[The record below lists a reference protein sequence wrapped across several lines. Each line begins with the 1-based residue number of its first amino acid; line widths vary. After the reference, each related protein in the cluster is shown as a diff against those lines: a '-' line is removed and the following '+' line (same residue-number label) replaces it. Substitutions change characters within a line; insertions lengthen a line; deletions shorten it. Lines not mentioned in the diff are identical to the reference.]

1 MNSKGQR
8 TILLVEDEAIIGMA
22 QSKQL
27 KQYGYDVI
35 LVRNGQKAIDAF
47 GNNEIS
53 IDLVLMDINLG
64 GSNMDGTETATKIIN
79 RFGVPVLFLS
89 SYTDQEIVDK
99 TADITSYG
107 YVVKN
112 SGITVLDA
120 SIKMAFRLHDSYMNL
135 CDQKIATEEK
145 QKELQ
150 VLEKRYRRLFESAK
164 DGILILNAENGKI
177 VDVNPYLIDLLGY
190 TKEEF
195 LDRNIWD
202 ISAFKN
208 IDYSKHLYKELQ
220 DKEYVRYDDLPL
232 ETSSG
237 NLVSVEFVSNVY
249 LVDGLRVIQ
258 CNIRDISHR
267 KEYENRLSN
276 DIDEKKALLREIQH
290 RTKNS
295 FALITSLLV
304 LRSIAASNEDTK
316 STLEEIA
323 VRVRSISDLYTL
335 LYETNSYYDVQL
347 KTYCNKV
354 IDSMLSLSDNVTIN
368 RNIEEIT
375 VSTKNAASIGMI
387 LVELLSNAVKYAFP
401 GSQRGVIDVEVKKIN
416 SKIVLSVEDNGIGIK
431 PNKVNNN
438 AKALGLHLVDLM
450 VGQLNGSSRF
460 LTDNGTKCIIEF
472 DPIFLRLS

>member
-1 MNSKGQR
+1 MNTIGQK

-22 QSKQL
+22 QSMQL

-35 LVRNGQKAIDAF
+35 HVRNGQKALDAF
-47 GNNEIS
+47 SNDDIS

-64 GSNMDGTETATKIIN
+64 SKMDGTETAKEITS
-79 RFGVPVLFLS
+79 RFGIPVLFLS
-89 SYTDQEIVDK
+89 SYIDQEIVNK
-99 TADITSYG
+99 TANITSYG

-120 SIKMAFRLHDSYMNL
+120 SIKMAFRLHESKKNL
-135 CDQKIATEEK
+135 TSQKMATEEK
-145 QKELQ
+145 QDELQ
-150 VLEKRYRRLFESAK
+150 VMEKRYRRLFESAK

-190 TKEEF
+190 SKEQF

-220 DKEYVRYDDLPL
+220 EKDYVRYDDLPL

-237 NLVSVEFVSNVY
+237 NLISVEFVSNVY
-249 LVDGLRVIQ
+249 LVDGVRVIQ

-267 KEYENRLSN
+267 KVYENRLAN
-276 DIDEKKALLREIQH
+276 DIDEKSALLTEIQH

-295 FALITSLLV
+295 FALITSLLI
-304 LRSIAASNEDTK
+304 LRSIAATNEDTK
-316 STLEEIA
+316 STLEEMAI
-323 VRVRSISDLYTL
+323 RVKSISDLYTM

-354 IDSMLSLSDNVTIN
+354 IDSMLCLSDNVIIN
-368 RNIEEIT
+368 RNIEDIT
-375 VSTKNAASIGMI
+375 VSTKHAASIGMI

-401 GSQRGVIDVEVKKIN
+401 GPHRGVIDVGVNKIN
-416 SKIVLSVEDNGIGIK
+416 SKIVLTVEDNGIGIEK
-431 PNKVNNN
+431 HLIGTNNKT
-438 AKALGLHLVDLM
+438 LGLHLVDLM

-460 LTDNGTKCIIEF
+460 ITDNGTKCIIEF
-472 DPIFLRLS
+472 DPILLRLS

>member
-1 MNSKGQR
+1 M
-8 TILLVEDEAIIGMA
+8 
-22 QSKQL
+22 QL

-35 LVRNGQKAIDAF
+35 HVRNGQKALDAF
-47 GNNEIS
+47 GNKDIS

-64 GSNMDGTETATKIIN
+64 SKMDGTETAKEITS

-89 SYTDQEIVDK
+89 SYTDQQIVDR
-99 TADITSYG
+99 TANITSYG

-120 SIKMAFRLHDSYMNL
+120 SIKMAFRLHESYRNL
-135 CDQKIATEEK
+135 TDQKLETEEK
-145 QKELQ
+145 KDELQ

-190 TKEEF
+190 TKEQF
-195 LDRNIWD
+195 LDKNIWD

-220 DKEYVRYDDLPL
+220 DKDYVRYDDLPL

-249 LVDGLRVIQ
+249 LVDGIRVIQ

-267 KEYENRLSN
+267 KEYEKRLSN
-276 DIDEKKALLREIQH
+276 NIEEKIALLTEIQH

-295 FALITSLLV
+295 FSLITSLII
-304 LRSIAASNEDTK
+304 LRSIATANEETK
-316 STLEEIA
+316 NTLEELAI
-323 VRVRSISDLYTL
+323 RVKSISDLYSL
-335 LYETNSYYDVQL
+335 LYETDSYYEVQL

-354 IDSMLSLSDNVTIN
+354 IDSMLSLSDNVIIN
-368 RNIEEIT
+368 RNIEELT
-375 VSTKNAASIGMI
+375 VSTKHASSIGMI

-401 GSQRGVIDVEVKKIN
+401 GPHRGVIDIEVKKIN
-416 SKIVLSVEDNGIGIK
+416 SKIILTVEDNGIGIEK
-431 PNKVNNN
+431 HLIGNKN
-438 AKALGLHLVDLM
+438 KSLGLHLVDLM
-450 VGQLNGSSRF
+450 VGQLNGSSKF
-460 LTDNGTKCIIEF
+460 ITDNGTKCIIEF
-472 DPIFLRLS
+472 DPISYRLS